1 MPCLNEAETL
11 EACIEEAKSFLKSSG
26 VSGEILI
33 ADNGSTDGSIDIAEK
48 SGARV
53 TEVGSRGYGSALL
66 GGIAA
71 ARGKYTIMGDADQS
85 YDFSHLMPY
94 RESLRD
100 GFDLVMGNRFMGGIE
115 PGAMPFLHRY
125 LGNPVLSWLGRL
137 FFKIPVGDFHCGL
150 RGFNTDSI
158 RSLNLN
164 TTGMEFASELVV
176 KSSLSNLR
184 MCEVPTVLRQDGRTR
199 PPHLRTWRDGWRHLV
214 FLLIFSPKWLFF
226 YPGLAATLLGL
237 LGVSALFGGGVQ
249 IGKVGL
255 DIHTFAISCAAIAIG
270 AQSLCFAAVSRRYCT
285 TFSLIPCSQTVD
297 RALSALTLERVLI
310 CAGILTLGG
319 ITGITWCIS
328 KWAAIDFG
336 GINTTVILRILL
348 LSLTGVLVGFQLGM
362 TAFISRILE
371 IPVLGSSRN

>member
-184 MCEVPTVLRQDGRTR
+184 MCEVPTVLRQDGRN
-199 PPHLRTWRDGWRHLV
+199 P
-214 FLLIFSPKWLFF
+214 
-226 YPGLAATLLGL
+226 AA
-237 LGVSALFGGGVQ
+237 
-249 IGKVGL
+249 
-255 DIHTFAISCAAIAIG
+255 
-270 AQSLCFAAVSRRYCT
+270 
-285 TFSLIPCSQTVD
+285 
-297 RALSALTLERVLI
+297 
-310 CAGILTLGG
+310 
-319 ITGITWCIS
+319 
-328 KWAAIDFG
+328 
-336 GINTTVILRILL
+336 
-348 LSLTGVLVGFQLGM
+348 
-362 TAFISRILE
+362 AFE
-371 IPVLGSSRN
+371 NMA